1 MDSPTP
7 HLEQRIHLS
16 PQDGPV
22 SDGRPEEPS
31 KGLTTH
37 EAMRRWPAGTA
48 RAVPRKGMQQEDTS
62 GPQLDASATVL
73 GVTRRRGRFHFGPRQ
88 SDRDQIHNPTR
99 NNLKMHQIGQ
109 PRWLSGLAPPS
120 AGGGILET
128 LDRVPHQA
136 WNLLLPLTV
145 SLLLSLY
152 ASHE

>member
-88 SDRDQIHNPTR
+88 SDREQIHNPTR

-120 AGGGILET
+120 AGGWDPGDPRPSPTSGMEPASPS
-128 LDRVPHQA
+128 DC
-136 WNLLLPLTV
+136 V
-145 SLLLSLY
+145 SASLSLCL
-152 ASHE
+152 S